1 MVFKCAVSD
10 AMGEAKNPAMEL
22 SDLDE
27 HEEDTEGEE
36 EESFEEDDVDEE
48 EEEEEDESDAPIIK
62 KRPASAEQV
71 AKHISVYAL
80 RVLVYIC
87 RVGLMV
93 FCILWSLLFIV

>member
-36 EESFEEDDVDEE
+36 EESSEEDDVP
-48 EEEEEDESDAPIIK
+48 EEEEDEGDAPIIK
-62 KRPASAEQV
+62 KRPASAKQV
-71 AKHISVYAL
+71 AINTS
-80 RVLVYIC
+80 
-87 RVGLMV
+87 
-93 FCILWSLLFIV
+93 

>member
-36 EESFEEDDVDEE
+36 ED
-48 EEEEEDESDAPIIK
+48 DAPIM
-62 KRPASAEQV
+62 KRPASAKQV
-71 AKHISVYAL
+71 AKHILVYAL

>member
-48 EEEEEDESDAPIIK
+48 EEDESDAPIIK
-62 KRPASAEQV
+62 KRPASAKQV

>member
-36 EESFEEDDVDEE
+36 EESFEEDDVH
-48 EEEEEDESDAPIIK
+48 EEEEDESDAPIIK
-62 KRPASAEQV
+62 KRPASAKQV
-71 AKHISVYAL
+71 AKHILVYAL

>member
-48 EEEEEDESDAPIIK
+48 EEDESDAPIIK

-93 FCILWSLLFIV
+93 CCILWSLLFIV

>member
-36 EESFEEDDVDEE
+36 EESFEEDDVD
-48 EEEEEDESDAPIIK
+48 EEEEDESDAPIIK